1 MRHRV
6 YEAFLCLVVGQAVGH
21 VGHFAT
27 YSSDTSDKPSV
38 TALKLLKGENHGVIL
53 QCRKRGTEANVC
65 RS

>member
-27 YSSDTSDKPSV
+27 YSSDTSDKAFL
-38 TALKLLKGENHGVIL
+38 TAWKLLMGVDIAIPL
-53 QCRKRGTEANVC
+53 HHKIFAIWKKYE
-65 RS
+65 